1 MRMYLILVTR
11 LLCAYYAPMST
22 NNKKIMLSIEF
33 MSYVPSVSAPKR
45 AKNKSNFNAWIDSSA
60 KEALSILAKKSHRSR
75 TQVLELLILAEA
87 HRLLEESGGK
97 DTDSELYSLV
107 QKYVEESSRQS
118 D

>member
-1 MRMYLILVTR
+1 M
-11 LLCAYYAPMST
+11 PG
-22 NNKKIMLSIEF
+22 
-33 MSYVPSVSAPKR
+33 KR
-45 AKNKSNFNAWIDSSA
+45 DSDKVNVNAWLTKEA
-60 KEALSILAKKSHRSR
+60 KEALGIIASKAHRSK
-75 TQVLELLILAEA
+75 TQVIELLILAEA